1 MFAPKRLERAYK
13 YSREQAEQRNHGIKP
28 EEDLTELEKGDLSG
42 MMFGAFVVFAPV
54 FLVLLALI
62 ILAFVFL

>member
-13 YSREQAEQRNHGIKP
+13 YSREQAEQP